1 MYHKRT
7 QSPSQ
12 AKPQNMNSSSRMK
25 TKLVF
30 LFFLPRQWQE
40 HKYKSQLR
48 INLTFVYNNG
58 IEEFFRAG
66 IWCLENKK
74 GEKSVIIVINT
85 VTSLLFF

>member
-25 TKLVF
+25 EKTVVF
-30 LFFLPRQWQE
+30 YSFFLGNDKNTNMKI
-40 HKYKSQLR
+40 HKSQLR
-48 INLTFVYNNG
+48 VNLTFVYNNG

-66 IWCLENKK
+66 I
-74 GEKSVIIVINT
+74 
-85 VTSLLFF
+85 